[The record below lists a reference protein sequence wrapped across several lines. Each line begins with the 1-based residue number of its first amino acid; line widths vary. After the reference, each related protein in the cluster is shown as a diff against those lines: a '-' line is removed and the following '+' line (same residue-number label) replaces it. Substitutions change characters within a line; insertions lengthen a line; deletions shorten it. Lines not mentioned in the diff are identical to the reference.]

1 MLGLTFYISKCTIS
15 VVSYVIFKMKQT
27 IKAEY
32 FRENTPTDFS
42 DIVKDQ
48 LINKSFINISF
59 ISYFVAIIREYHLF
73 LLC

>member
-15 VVSYVIFKMKQT
+15 VVSYVIFKMEQT

-32 FRENTPTDFS
+32 LRENTPTDFS